1 MNKTFICIFSIVF
14 LTMAGVFATFPRSTF
29 SELERRELATVPEFS
44 VDKLKEIVI
53 KDNGAFG
60 AWDWDALANEWDD
73 LDLTAWGVPAWK
85 PVEGTYDELKEDGGN
100 ETDAIERAT
109 EKLSGLE
116 YNPLYYQP
124 DERPTLTLANCVDT
138 SKYEAK
144 VRALDDY
151 DLTEAQR
158 EALKIFAYRF
168 SRIDFESVADYYAF
182 NASDEEKR
190 AMERLRLVLTDDGKN
205 GFIEDDLLKVGKMT
219 EIFSEEGGE

>member
-1 MNKTFICIFSIVF
+1 M
-14 LTMAGVFATFPRSTF
+14 
-29 SELERRELATVPEFS
+29 
-44 VDKLKEIVI
+44 
-53 KDNGAFG
+53 
-60 AWDWDALANEWDD
+60 
-73 LDLTAWGVPAWK
+73 
-85 PVEGTYDELKEDGGN
+85 
-100 ETDAIERAT
+100 
-109 EKLSGLE
+109 SGLE

-138 SKYEAK
+138 AKYEAK

-151 DLTEAQR
+151 DLTEEQR

-168 SRIDFESVADYYAF
+168 IRIDFESVADYYAF

-219 EIFSEEGGE
+219 EVFSEEGGE